1 MNKPESVHAVLEHFF
16 AKKGWNSKLKEY
28 RIWTHWSEV
37 VGPKLADRCYPLKLK
52 NLILTLGVSNS
63 TWLTQLQFMKL
74 ELMEKVKEKLS
85 IDLSDI
91 LFKVQE
97 APLTSDKQISDK

>member
-1 MNKPESVHAVLEHFF
+1 MNKPESVHSVLEHFF
-16 AKKGWNSKLKEY
+16 SKKGWNSKLKEY

-37 VGPKLADRCYPLKLK
+37 VGPKLSNRCYPLKLQ

-74 ELMEKVKEKLS
+74 ELIEKVKEKLQIS
-85 IDLSDI
+85 LKDI
-91 LFKVQE
+91 LFRVQE
-97 APLTSDKQISDK
+97 LPPSADKK

>member
-16 AKKGWNSKLKEY
+16 SKKGWNSKLKEY
-28 RIWTHWSEV
+28 RIWTHWQEV
-37 VGPKLADRCYPLKLK
+37 VGPKLFHRCHPLKLQ
-52 NLILTLGVSNS
+52 NLVLTLGVSNS

-74 ELMEKVKEKLS
+74 ELIEKIKEKLNVS
-85 IDLSDI
+85 LKDI

-97 APLTSDKQISDK
+97 QPQTSDKK